1 MCLMCGPAAKTIL
14 NITRR
19 NLLKGLGA
27 ASLTA
32 AIPFRA
38 ESADSE
44 PGQIVFFGG
53 PIITVE
59 PGAEQVEAVAVTNGV
74 ISAAGSKAEILDKKA
89 TDVLLVDLKGRTLLP
104 GFHRSRKPPHNAEY
118 LSARSGQGG

>member
-1 MCLMCGPAAKTIL
+1 MCGPAAKTIL

-44 PGQIVFFGG
+44 PGQIVF
-53 PIITVE
+53 
-59 PGAEQVEAVAVTNGV
+59 
-74 ISAAGSKAEILDKKA
+74 SAGRSSPWNPAQNR
-89 TDVLLVDLKGRTLLP
+89 LKP
-104 GFHRSRKPPHNAEY
+104 
-118 LSARSGQGG
+118 